1 MGERKK
7 SSMKAMVCDGFGKPL
22 ALRDVPTPSPGP
34 LDVLVRVSGCGVC
47 HSDLHLVDGDWK
59 DWGTPLPIIPGHEV
73 AGIVEKAGSEVKG
86 LSAGDRV
93 GVPWMQYACGEC
105 APCRSGAEMLC
116 AAQKSTGVTVDG
128 GYAEFV
134 KTPAAFAHKIP
145 EGLDLVDA
153 APLLCAGITV
163 FAPLR
168 RAGNLAGKTVAVV
181 GIGGLGHLGIRMAS
195 AMGARVVAVL
205 RGEGKTDLARRMGA
219 REIIYSEKEKPGK
232 KLASMGGADIILLTG
247 ISARLFEQ
255 CIPGL
260 GPNGTLVVL
269 AAIAEK
275 ASLIP
280 AGLITGQKHICGS
293 VIGTRDDMDA
303 MLRFAADH
311 GIAPLVERHPLEKA
325 NEVLSKLREGKV
337 TLRAVLTP

>member
-1 MGERKK
+1 
-7 SSMKAMVCDGFGKPL
+7 MKAAVCEAFGKPL
-22 ALRDVPTPSPGP
+22 VLSEVAAPSPSP
-34 LDVLVRVSGCGVC
+34 REVLIRVTGCGVC

-73 AGIVEKAGSEVKG
+73 TGIVEKAGAGVES
-86 LSAGDRV
+86 LSPGDRV
-93 GVPWMQYACGEC
+93 GVPWMQFACGEC
-105 APCRSGAEMLC
+105 APCRAGAEMLC
-116 AAQKSTGVTVDG
+116 AAQKSTGITVNG

-134 KTPAAFAHKIP
+134 KAPAAFTHRIP
-145 EGLDLVDA
+145 EGLDLVEA

-168 RAGNLAGKTVAVV
+168 RAGNLAGKTVAVA
-181 GIGGLGHLGIRMAS
+181 GIGGLGHLGIRMAD
-195 AMGARVVAVL
+195 AMGARVVAIL
-205 RGEGKTDLARRMGA
+205 RGEEKIALARRLGA
-219 REIIYSEKEKPGK
+219 REIIDSQKEKIGK
-232 KLASMGGADIILLTG
+232 RLSSMGGADLILLTG
-247 ISARLFEQ
+247 ISTRLFEQ

-269 AAIAEK
+269 AAIAES

-280 AGLITGQKHICGS
+280 AGLITGQKAICGS

-311 GIAPLVERHPLEKA
+311 GIAAMVERHPLKDV
-325 NEVLSKLREGKV
+325 NEVLERLRQGKV
-337 TLRAVLTP
+337 RLRAVLTP

>member
-1 MGERKK
+1 V
-7 SSMKAMVCDGFGKPL
+7 A
-22 ALRDVPTPSPGP
+22 
-34 LDVLVRVSGCGVC
+34 GCGVC

-73 AGIVEKAGSEVKG
+73 TGIVEKAGAGVES
-86 LSAGDRV
+86 LSPGDRV
-93 GVPWMQYACGEC
+93 GVPWMQFACGEC
-105 APCRSGAEMLC
+105 APCRAGAEMLC
-116 AAQKSTGVTVDG
+116 AAQKSTGITVNG

-134 KTPAAFAHKIP
+134 KAPAAFTHRIP
-145 EGLDLVDA
+145 EGLDLVEA

-168 RAGNLAGKTVAVV
+168 RAGNLAGKTVAVA
-181 GIGGLGHLGIRMAS
+181 GIGGLGHLGIRMAD
-195 AMGARVVAVL
+195 AMGARVVAIL
-205 RGEGKTDLARRMGA
+205 RGEEKIALARRLGA
-219 REIIYSEKEKPGK
+219 REIIDSQKEKIGK
-232 KLASMGGADIILLTG
+232 RLSSMGGADLILLTG
-247 ISARLFEQ
+247 ISTRLFEQ

-269 AAIAEK
+269 AAIAES

-280 AGLITGQKHICGS
+280 AGLITGQKAICGS

-311 GIAPLVERHPLEKA
+311 GIAAMVERHPLKDV
-325 NEVLSKLREGKV
+325 NEVLERLRQGKV
-337 TLRAVLTP
+337 RLRAVLTL

>member
-1 MGERKK
+1 
-7 SSMKAMVCDGFGKPL
+7 MKAAVCETFGKPL
-22 ALRDVPTPSPGP
+22 VFSELPVPSPGP
-34 LDVLVRVSGCGVC
+34 REVLIRVRGCGVC
-47 HSDLHLVDGDWK
+47 HSDLHLIDGDWK
-59 DWGTPLPIIPGHEV
+59 DWGTPLPIVPGHE
-73 AGIVEKAGSEVKG
+73 ATGIVEKAGSEVKS
-86 LSAGDRV
+86 LSPGDRV

-105 APCRSGAEMLC
+105 APCLAGAEMLC
-116 AAQKSTGVTVDG
+116 SAQNSTGVTVNG

-134 KTPAAFAHKIP
+134 KAPAAFVHKIP
-145 EGLDLVDA
+145 EELDLVDS

-168 RAGNLAGKTVAVV
+168 RAGNLAGKTVAVA
-181 GIGGLGHLGIRMAS
+181 GIGGLGHLGIRMAD
-195 AMGARVVAVL
+195 AMGARVVAIL
-205 RGEGKTDLARRMGA
+205 RGDEKVALARRMGA
-219 REIIYSEKEKPGK
+219 REIIDSDKEKIGK
-232 KLASMGGADIILLTG
+232 KLASMGGADLILLTG

-280 AGLITGQKHICGS
+280 AGLITGQKRICGS

-311 GIAPLVERHPLEKA
+311 GIAPLVERHPLENA
-325 NEVLSKLREGKV
+325 NEVLAKLREGKV
-337 TLRAVLTP
+337 LLRAVLTP

>member
-1 MGERKK
+1 
-7 SSMKAMVCDGFGKPL
+7 MKAAVCEAFGKPL
-22 ALRDVPTPSPGP
+22 VLSEVPTPSPGP
-34 LDVLVRVSGCGVC
+34 REVLIRVIGCGVC

-59 DWGTPLPIIPGHEV
+59 DWGTPLPIVPGHE
-73 AGIVEKAGSEVKG
+73 ATGIVEKVGSEVKT
-86 LSAGDRV
+86 LAPGDRV
-93 GVPWMQYACGEC
+93 GIPWMQFACGEC

-116 AAQKSTGVTVDG
+116 AAQKSTGVTVNG

-134 KTPAAFAHKIP
+134 KAPAAFTHRIP
-145 EGLDLVDA
+145 EGLDLVEA

-168 RAGNLAGKTVAVV
+168 RAGNLAGKTVAVA
-181 GIGGLGHLGIRMAS
+181 GIGGLGHLGLRMAS
-195 AMGARVVAVL
+195 AMGARVVAIL
-205 RGEGKTDLARRMGA
+205 RGEEKISLARQMGA
-219 REIIYSEKEKPGK
+219 SEIIDAEKEKIGK
-232 KLASMGGADIILLTG
+232 RLSSMGGADLILLTG

-280 AGLITGQKHICGS
+280 SGLITGQKHICGS

-303 MLRFAADH
+303 MLRFAAGH
-311 GIAPLVERHPLEKA
+311 GIAPLVERHPLKKA
-325 NEVLSKLREGKV
+325 NEVLEKLRKGKV
-337 TLRAVLTP
+337 RLRAVLTP

>member
-1 MGERKK
+1 
-7 SSMKAMVCDGFGKPL
+7 
-22 ALRDVPTPSPGP
+22 
-34 LDVLVRVSGCGVC
+34 
-47 HSDLHLVDGDWK
+47 
-59 DWGTPLPIIPGHEV
+59 
-73 AGIVEKAGSEVKG
+73 
-86 LSAGDRV
+86 
-93 GVPWMQYACGEC
+93 MQYACGEC
-105 APCRSGAEMLC
+105 APCLAGAEMLC
-116 AAQKSTGVTVDG
+116 AAQKSTGVTVNG

-134 KTPAAFAHKIP
+134 KAPAAFVHRIP
-145 EGLDLVDA
+145 EGLDLVDS

-168 RAGNLAGKTVAVV
+168 RAGNLAGKTVAVAGV
-181 GIGGLGHLGIRMAS
+181 GGLGHLGIRMAD
-195 AMGARVVAVL
+195 AMGARVVAIL
-205 RGEGKTDLARRMGA
+205 RGEEKAALARRMGA
-219 REIIYSEKEKPGK
+219 HEIIDSEKEKIGK
-232 KLASMGGADIILLTG
+232 KLGSIGGADIILLTG

-280 AGLITGQKHICGS
+280 AGLITGQKRICGS

-311 GIAPLVERHPLEKA
+311 GIDPLVERHPLENA
-325 NEVLSKLREGKV
+325 NEVLAKLREGKV
-337 TLRAVLTP
+337 LLRAVLTP

>member
-1 MGERKK
+1 
-7 SSMKAMVCDGFGKPL
+7 
-22 ALRDVPTPSPGP
+22 
-34 LDVLVRVSGCGVC
+34 VLIRVAGCGVC

-73 AGIVEKAGSEVKG
+73 TGIVEKAGAEVV
-86 LSAGDRV
+86 SVSPGDRV
-93 GVPWMQYACGEC
+93 GVPWMQFACGEC
-105 APCRSGAEMLC
+105 APCRAGAEMLC
-116 AAQKSTGVTVDG
+116 AAQKSTGVTVNG

-134 KTPAAFAHKIP
+134 KAPAAFTHRIP

-168 RAGNLAGKTVAVV
+168 RAGNLAGKTVAVA
-181 GIGGLGHLGIRMAS
+181 GIGGLGHLGIRMAD
-195 AMGARVVAVL
+195 AMGARVVAIL
-205 RGEGKTDLARRMGA
+205 RGEEKIALARRLGA
-219 REIIYSEKEKPGK
+219 REIIDSQKEKIGK
-232 KLASMGGADIILLTG
+232 RLSSLGGADLILLTG

-269 AAIAEK
+269 AAIAES

-280 AGLITGQKHICGS
+280 AGLITGQKAICGS

-311 GIAPLVERHPLEKA
+311 GIAAMVERHPLKNV
-325 NEVLSKLREGKV
+325 NEVLERLRQGKV
-337 TLRAVLTP
+337 RLRAVLTP

>member
-1 MGERKK
+1 V
-7 SSMKAMVCDGFGKPL
+7 KAAVCEAFGRPL
-22 ALRDVPTPSPGP
+22 VLTEVPTPSPGP
-34 LDVLVRVSGCGVC
+34 REVLVRVSGCGVC

-59 DWGTPLPIIPGHEV
+59 DWGTPLPIVPGHEV
-73 AGIVEKAGSEVKG
+73 TGTVEKAGADVKN
-86 LSAGDRV
+86 LSPGDRV
-93 GVPWMQYACGEC
+93 GVPWMQFACGEC
-105 APCRSGAEMLC
+105 AACRSGAEMLC
-116 AAQKSTGVTVDG
+116 ASQKSTGVTVNG

-134 KTPAAFAHKIP
+134 SAPAAFTHRLP

-168 RAGNLAGKTVAVV
+168 RAGNLSGKTVAVA
-181 GIGGLGHLGIRMAS
+181 GIGGLGHLGIRMAA
-195 AMGARVVAVL
+195 AMGAHVVAIL
-205 RGEGKTDLARRMGA
+205 RGEEKVALARRMGA
-219 REIIYSEKEKPGK
+219 HDIIDSEKEKIGNR
-232 KLASMGGADIILLTG
+232 LTSMGGADLILLTG

-269 AAIAEK
+269 AAIAEN

-280 AGLITGQKHICGS
+280 AGLITGQKAIHGS
-293 VIGTRDDMDA
+293 VIGTRGDMDA

-311 GIAPLVERHPLEKA
+311 GIAALVERHPLNKV
-325 NEVLSKLREGKV
+325 NEVLEKLRKGKV
-337 TLRAVLTP
+337 RLRAVLTP

>member
-1 MGERKK
+1 
-7 SSMKAMVCDGFGKPL
+7 MKAAVCEAFGKPL
-22 ALRDVPTPSPGP
+22 VLSEVPTPSAGP
-34 LDVLVRVSGCGVC
+34 REVLIRVAGCGVC

-73 AGIVEKAGSEVKG
+73 TGIVEKAGTEVEN
-86 LSAGDRV
+86 LSPGDRV
-93 GVPWMQYACGEC
+93 GVPWMQFACGVC
-105 APCRSGAEMLC
+105 APCRAGAEMLC
-116 AAQKSTGVTVDG
+116 AAQKSTGVTVNG

-134 KTPAAFAHKIP
+134 KAPAAFVHGIP
-145 EGLDLVDA
+145 EGLDLVEA

-181 GIGGLGHLGIRMAS
+181 GIGGLGHMGIRMAS
-195 AMGARVVAVL
+195 AMGARVVAIL
-205 RGEGKTDLARRMGA
+205 RGEEKIALARRLGA
-219 REIIYSEKEKPGK
+219 LEIIDSQKEKIGK
-232 KLASMGGADIILLTG
+232 RLSSMGGADLILLTG

-269 AAIAEK
+269 AAIAES

-280 AGLITGQKHICGS
+280 AGLITGQKAICGS
-293 VIGTRDDMDA
+293 LIGTRDDMDA

-311 GIAPLVERHPLEKA
+311 GIAALVERHPLKNV
-325 NEVLSKLREGKV
+325 NEVLDRLRAGKV
-337 TLRAVLTP
+337 RLRAVLTP